1 MSLGLQPIRQERRSQ
16 CEGKKTTKTR
26 VNGCEYR
33 GEVRQAEGE
42 RRK

>member
-1 MSLGLQPIRQERRSQ
+1 MSLGLQPIRQERRPE
-16 CEGKKTTKTR
+16 CERRKKKR

-33 GEVRQAEGE
+33 GRRRVEDPGE